1 MPDSF
6 GMFELL
12 ATLTYWV
19 LKIKEGG
26 IPFRKAS

>member
-12 ATLTYWV
+12 VTLTYWV

-26 IPFRKAS
+26 IPSLSS